1 MGSVKKALIGKIVE
15 NLEVVDAA
23 AEGKSIARWDE
34 RVVFVNGG
42 VPGDIVDVK
51 IIQQKRRF
59 LEGVPVHFHK
69 KSAFRTE
76 PFCAH
81 FGNCGGCKWQNL
93 AYEKQL
99 HYKEKQVRDNFER
112 IGHLEF
118 PSIRPILGAP
128 KTSRYRNKLEFTF
141 TDREWLTFEQVRE
154 GTTTIGPA
162 LGFHVPGKFDRVMR
176 IDECHLMDE
185 PANSIRNWLFQYALE
200 KKISFFN
207 LRSQEGLLRN
217 LVIRNTQAGEVMV
230 TVVFAYDIEP
240 ERKEILDA
248 LSEKFP
254 EISSLFYVINTKR
267 NDSLYDQD
275 MILYKGLPHMTE
287 TMEGLKFIIGPK
299 SFYQTNSEQAYHLYS
314 VARELAGLNGD
325 EIVYD
330 LYTGT
335 GTIANFVASK
345 AKKVIGVEYV
355 DAAIED
361 AKKNSEANGIKN
373 TDFYAGDMKDVLNET
388 FIQTHGQPDVIITDP
403 PRAGMHED
411 VIQTILKAAPEKIV
425 YVSCNPATQAR
436 DLALMKDNY
445 SIEVVQ
451 PVDMF
456 PQTHHVENVVLLVRK

>member
-1 MGSVKKALIGKIVE
+1 MGSAKKAMIGKIVE
-15 NLEVVDAA
+15 NLEVIDAA

-69 KSAFRTE
+69 ESAFRTE

-200 KKISFFN
+200 KEISFFN

-230 TVVFAYDIEP
+230 TVVFAYDVES

-254 EISSLFYVINTKR
+254 EITSLFYVINTKR

-287 TMEGLKFIIGPK
+287 TM
-299 SFYQTNSEQAYHLYS
+299 
-314 VARELAGLNGD
+314 
-325 EIVYD
+325 
-330 LYTGT
+330 
-335 GTIANFVASK
+335 
-345 AKKVIGVEYV
+345 
-355 DAAIED
+355 
-361 AKKNSEANGIKN
+361 
-373 TDFYAGDMKDVLNET
+373 
-388 FIQTHGQPDVIITDP
+388 
-403 PRAGMHED
+403 
-411 VIQTILKAAPEKIV
+411 
-425 YVSCNPATQAR
+425 
-436 DLALMKDNY
+436 
-445 SIEVVQ
+445 
-451 PVDMF
+451 
-456 PQTHHVENVVLLVRK
+456 

>member
-1 MGSVKKALIGKIVE
+1 MGSAKKAMIGKIVE
-15 NLEVVDAA
+15 NLEVIDAA

-69 KSAFRTE
+69 ESAFRTE

-200 KKISFFN
+200 KEISFFN

-230 TVVFAYDIEP
+230 TVVFAYDVES

-254 EISSLFYVINTKR
+254 EITSLFYVINTKR

-299 SFYQTNSEQAYHLYS
+299 SFYQTNSEQAYHLYA
-314 VARELAGLNGD
+314 VARELAGLKGD

-361 AKKNSEANGIKN
+361 AKKNSAANGIKN
-373 TDFYAGDMKDVLNET
+373 TDFFAGDMKDVLNET